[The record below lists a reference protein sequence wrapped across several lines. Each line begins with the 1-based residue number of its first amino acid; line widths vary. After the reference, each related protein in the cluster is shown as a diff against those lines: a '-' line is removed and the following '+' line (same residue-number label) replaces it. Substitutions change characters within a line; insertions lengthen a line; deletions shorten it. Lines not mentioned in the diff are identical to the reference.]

1 MYHLGGQTLIQL
13 FYTFLGIKNIVHK
26 FAISDKGGIRSL
38 NHPLLNVYLCF
49 PNHSVSDVI

>member
-1 MYHLGGQTLIQL
+1 MQL

-49 PNHSVSDVI
+49 PNHPVSDVI